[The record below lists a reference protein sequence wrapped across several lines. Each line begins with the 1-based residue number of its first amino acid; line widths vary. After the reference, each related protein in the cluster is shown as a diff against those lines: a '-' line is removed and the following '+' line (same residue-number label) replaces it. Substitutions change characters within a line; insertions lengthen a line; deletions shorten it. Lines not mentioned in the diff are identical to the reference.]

1 MNNCQEKE
9 MKLIPDIIQMCS
21 IPLQPEVCF
30 HTLGTMLNFCYM
42 IVVACS
48 IYHVS
53 SAGKLTR
60 QCKESYGKCGVTTD
74 VSCNRMFGPGWVEKG
89 KCCNSRPCC
98 VEFQCGEIQQIPNG
112 KNDKNWDSYWFY
124 CNFFVVLQ
132 KTTFHFNGTTYTIP
146 CRYLYSIDAED
157 HCKGQG
163 GNLASIETEE
173 ENNYLKYV
181 AKLIPGVS
189 YWIGLS
195 DRKTEGSF
203 QWISSQQLTFTD
215 WYQGP
220 PIQPDDKTIYF
231 ENTWD
236 ADCVLLNQEH
246 SYQWSDET
254 CDQIGAYA
262 ICEFWSVLS
271 F

>member
-1 MNNCQEKE
+1 
-9 MKLIPDIIQMCS
+9 
-21 IPLQPEVCF
+21 
-30 HTLGTMLNFCYM
+30 MLNFCYM
-42 IVVACS
+42 IVVACR

-74 VSCNRMFGPGWVEKG
+74 VSCNRMFGPGWVEMG

-112 KNDKNWDSYWFY
+112 KMTKTGTAIGSTATFSCDTGYELRGSQSTTCTGDGWGYLPICYGCPS
-124 CNFFVVLQ
+124 

-231 ENTWD
+231 QNTWD